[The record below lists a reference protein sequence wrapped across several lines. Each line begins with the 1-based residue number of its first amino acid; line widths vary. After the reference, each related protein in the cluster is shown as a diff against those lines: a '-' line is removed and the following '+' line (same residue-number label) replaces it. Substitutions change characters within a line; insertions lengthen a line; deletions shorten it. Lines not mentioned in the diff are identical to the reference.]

1 MSTPAA
7 PTPPVTRHCPVC
19 QTHRPVSHRQGRSY
33 WVLRYCHHVVTVL
46 ISENG
51 RNEWRPS
58 VAVGLSIALSDGP
71 DDRRYRPTPC
81 LVSLR
86 PRLRHPRL

>member
-19 QTHRPVSHRQGRSY
+19 QTHRAVSHRQGRNY

-46 ISENG
+46 ISEN
-51 RNEWRPS
+51 
-58 VAVGLSIALSDGP
+58 
-71 DDRRYRPTPC
+71 
-81 LVSLR
+81 
-86 PRLRHPRL
+86 RHEGVQAGAG